1 MSARTLRNGAVL
13 LMICVLWAVPLNAKD
28 VLEGPVTAQ
37 VLRVIDGDTIEVAAH
52 LWLGQTLVTQVRL
65 DGVDT
70 PEIGQPECPE
80 ERAKGHAAKQFIIA
94 RLEGSEVTLRDI
106 HYGKFAG
113 RVVAQVEDSQG
124 TNMSTLLVDQGLG
137 VPATSRSH
145 AWCAASPVR

>member
-1 MSARTLRNGAVL
+1 MIAAMALRNGAVL
-13 LMICVLWAVPLNAKD
+13 LMICVLWAVPLSAKD

-52 LWLGQTLVTQVRL
+52 LWLGQTLITQVRL

-80 ERAKGHAAKQFIIA
+80 ERAKGHVAKQFIIA
-94 RLEGSEVTLRDI
+94 RLEGTEVKLRDI

-113 RVVAQVEDSQG
+113 HVTIPCLVCGPSGSLTG
-124 TNMSTLLVDQGLG
+124 TKSTSAL
-137 VPATSRSH
+137 S
-145 AWCAASPVR
+145 ASIECLSKVIL